1 MKCFITKT
9 CKHFI
14 KVLIYTLFLAFL
26 ISPWAFA
33 EKPKIGVVF
42 TCFGDIGSLDEVESY
57 TKNCFLDPDIV
68 DIPNFLR
75 KPLSNFIWWM
85 IKESRLTAYEYLGGD
100 TRYRER
106 SKAQTDLIVE
116 ELRKKGYDAKGYV
129 GFILTYPYMR
139 DTLAEI
145 QKDGIE
151 KLIIINQG
159 ALYSY
164 VTTEIPLR
172 ETRTYLK
179 EHPEWKAEIVGV
191 KSFIKD
197 KRFMDLIEDNIRE
210 RLNTTFKD
218 VPEKDICILL
228 PLHGVPI
235 ALIEKGDPTLE
246 DTVYIVNEFKK
257 RFKNIKVYPAY
268 QNHDYLFTGEWTKPS
283 EDVVSKEIGKSSYS
297 HVLINGRITFTIDN
311 IETLLT
317 QASSMRL
324 RILDYDKNKKIH
336 VEEMFNLEKPFI
348 DYMATVTEE
357 ALQGKGDLVILQH
370 KNK

>member
-1 MKCFITKT
+1 MKSLKNNTGKQL
-9 CKHFI
+9 I
-14 KVLIYTLFLAFL
+14 KILLYTLLLAFL
-26 ISPWAFA
+26 LSPCAFA

-68 DIPNFLR
+68 AIPNFLR

-85 IKESRLTAYEYLGGD
+85 IKESRLTAYDYLGGN
-100 TRYRER
+100 THYRENSR
-106 SKAQTDLIVE
+106 AQTDLIVA

-129 GFILTYPYMR
+129 GFILTHPYMR

-197 KRFMDLIEDNIRE
+197 QRFMDLIEDNIRE

-228 PLHGVPI
+228 PLHGVPM

-257 RFKNIKVYPAY
+257 RFENIKVYPAY

-283 EDVVSKEIGKSSYS
+283 EDVVSKEIGKSSYN

-324 RILDYDKNKKIH
+324 RILDYGKDKKVH